1 MAYLKTHFIAAHT
14 ALKQIS
20 RPTIL
25 NTAHHKVNQ
34 MAAELNIHFESTID
48 EVINGVHALGK
59 GQAEAPPVE
68 AVKE

>member
-1 MAYLKTHFIAAHT
+1 MAYFKTPFTAAHT

-20 RPTIL
+20 GPNLL

-34 MAAELNIHFESTID
+34 MEAQLNIHFESTID

-59 GQAEAPPVE
+59 GQAEAPPVK